1 VTTVIGASIDVG
13 SNSVHLLV
21 ATLEDHRLT
30 TLADEST
37 FLGLGQAI
45 VERGHLGTDA
55 RAGLQQ
61 TLSAYA
67 TTARD
72 LGASALTIVATEPIR
87 RAGDGVAIVA
97 DIERTI
103 GVPMHVLTHEEEAFL
118 TAIGVTAGQPVEH
131 DTLIL
136 DVGGGSSEFC
146 LISPARPPQASG
158 LRLGSDHLTREHVE
172 HDPPTPDELR
182 AMSAEAQAVVATLP
196 AIRPSEIIAVGG
208 TVTNLMKVL
217 RDGVSEGVLDRDETA
232 RAIELI
238 AAVSAD
244 AAAERYGLKPQR
256 ARILPAGAVIVDAIL
271 RRFGADSLRVSDA
284 GIREGAL
291 LVAAHAGRGWRDGL
305 SDLAHGWR
313 E

>member
-1 VTTVIGASIDVG
+1 
-13 SNSVHLLV
+13 
-21 ATLEDHRLT
+21 
-30 TLADEST
+30 
-37 FLGLGQAI
+37 
-45 VERGHLGTDA
+45 
-55 RAGLQQ
+55 
-61 TLSAYA
+61 
-67 TTARD
+67 
-72 LGASALTIVATEPIR
+72 
-87 RAGDGVAIVA
+87 
-97 DIERTI
+97 
-103 GVPMHVLTHEEEAFL
+103 
-118 TAIGVTAGQPVEH
+118 
-131 DTLIL
+131 
-136 DVGGGSSEFC
+136 
-146 LISPARPPQASG
+146 
-158 LRLGSDHLTREHVE
+158 
-172 HDPPTPDELR
+172 
-182 AMSAEAQAVVATLP
+182 VATLP